1 MAFDAMFLKAMTEE
15 LAEHGESGRIMK
27 IHQPFSHELVLYI
40 RKTVKINVYL
50 SPRIQAMRG
59 FSGPM
64 IFPKIQQP
72 HRCFVCYCENT

>member
-40 RKTVKINVYL
+40 RKNREINVY
-50 SPRIQAMRG
+50 
-59 FSGPM
+59 
-64 IFPKIQQP
+64 
-72 HRCFVCYCENT
+72 

>member
-40 RKTVKINVYL
+40 RKTVKINVY
-50 SPRIQAMRG
+50 
-59 FSGPM
+59 
-64 IFPKIQQP
+64 
-72 HRCFVCYCENT
+72 

>member
-50 SPRIQAMRG
+50 FPRILAMRA
-59 FSGPM
+59 FSGQM
-64 IFPKIQQP
+64 IFLKTQQ
-72 HRCFVCYCENT
+72 HRRCFVCYCGNI